1 MMGGATG
8 KKALAGMG
16 LGILMAACRGAEG
29 SALGPAATAP
39 SASLKVGADGSTNA
53 APAKGSAGMAAAAA
67 ALAAATL
74 EEDGVAFVHA
84 VGTTFRWK
92 GWLDV
97 YDVELRLGPG
107 TLREKPLAGGAV
119 RLEFKYHRPFSAKQV
134 ADGGN
139 ALLEKNVTP
148 DEWKALQPSLERL
161 NRAYVSV
168 QPGDRYT
175 LTHVPGRGL
184 TLRLNGKPLVTV
196 EGDDFGSKYLR
207 IWLGKEP
214 IHKGLRDRLLG
225 GAG

>member
-1 MMGGATG
+1 MGGAMESR
-8 KKALAGMG
+8 AVAGVA
-16 LGILMAACRGAEG
+16 LGILMTVCRGAD
-29 SALGPAATAP
+29 GPAPVPSTKAP
-39 SASLKVGADGSTNA
+39 SAVPPLQAGAAGSTNA
-53 APAKGSAGMAAAAA
+53 APAKGSAGT
-67 ALAAATL
+67 AATL

-84 VGTTFRWK
+84 AGTTFRWK

-97 YDVELRLGPG
+97 YDVDLRLGPG
-107 TLREKPLAGGAV
+107 TLREKPLEGGAV
-119 RLEFKYHRPFSAKQV
+119 RLEFKYHRPFSARQV
-134 ADGGN
+134 AEGGN
-139 ALLEKNVTP
+139 ALLEKNVSP

-196 EGDDFGSKYLR
+196 EGDDFGPKYLR
-207 IWLGKEP
+207 IWLGREP

-225 GAG
+225 AAG